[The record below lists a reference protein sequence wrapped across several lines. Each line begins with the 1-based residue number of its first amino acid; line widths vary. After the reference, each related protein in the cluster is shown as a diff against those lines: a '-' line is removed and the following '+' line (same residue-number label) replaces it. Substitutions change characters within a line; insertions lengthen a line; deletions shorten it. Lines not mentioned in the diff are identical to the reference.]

1 MKKFTKLALPIAAV
15 GILLVGC
22 SSEEAAESKDEVIV
36 IGTQND
42 YPPFAFADDS
52 DKLTGFDI
60 EFMRAVDER
69 LDGYTFEFEAATWDS
84 IFLALES
91 NKIQAVVDEVA
102 KTDEREEK
110 YLFSDSYF
118 AAETVIATQAGR
130 TDIESIEDLEGKTV
144 GAVAGDSY
152 TLLLEEY
159 NETAETPINLKY
171 TESGTAAEILQEVQV
186 GRIDAYVN
194 DPIMMT
200 TVIEEKGFDIEL
212 VGQPIVQDDMGIV
225 FNKDEQGEK
234 LKGLIDPIIKELK
247 EDGTLSALSEEWTG
261 GDYIP
266 E

>member
-1 MKKFTKLALPIAAV
+1 MKRFTKLALPVAAV
-15 GILLVGC
+15 GILLGGC
-22 SSEEAAESKDEVIV
+22 SSEETTESKDEVIV
-36 IGTQND
+36 VGTQND
-42 YPPFAFADDS
+42 YPPFAFADEN
-52 DKLTGFDI
+52 DKLTGFDV
-60 EFMRAVDER
+60 EFIRAIDEK
-69 LDGYTFEFEAATWDS
+69 LDGYTFEFQASTWDS
-84 IFLALES
+84 VFLALES
-91 NKIQAVVDEVA
+91 NKIQAVADEVA
-102 KTDEREEK
+102 KSPEREEK

-118 AAETVIATQAGR
+118 AAETVIATQSGR
-130 TDIESIEDLEGKTV
+130 TDIQTLKDLEGKNV

-171 TESGTAAEILQEVQV
+171 TESGTPAEILQEVQV
-186 GRIDAYVN
+186 GRLDAYVN

-200 TVIEEKGFDIEL
+200 TVVEEKGFDIEL

-225 FNKDEQGEK
+225 FNQDEQGEK
-234 LKGLIDPIIKELK
+234 LKELIDPVIKELK